1 MNKGLADRL
10 RVWIELSFVAKK
22 GRALYHL
29 FPVKTTPYEG
39 ASDGLPRES
48 SYLD

>member
-1 MNKGLADRL
+1 
-10 RVWIELSFVAKK
+10 VSFIAKK

-39 ASDGLPRES
+39 AFHGLPREPTHHH
-48 SYLD
+48 